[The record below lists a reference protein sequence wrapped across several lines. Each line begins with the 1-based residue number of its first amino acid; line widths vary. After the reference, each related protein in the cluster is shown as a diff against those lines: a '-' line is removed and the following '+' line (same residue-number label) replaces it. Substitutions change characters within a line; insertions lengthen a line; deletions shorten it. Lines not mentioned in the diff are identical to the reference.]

1 MSDTP
6 RTDAELDLRGEY
18 LRGSIVDGAYDEI
31 FYVMADFARQL
42 ERELAEA
49 HRAYELARKDLLNLT
64 EKVIP
69 NLRAERD
76 ALKAD
81 AERYRHLREGRNDLR
96 YLVCDG
102 WGNHF
107 LLREKSLDNA
117 IDNAIAIA
125 TMDTK

>member
-1 MSDTP
+1 MSATP
-6 RTDAELDLRGEY
+6 RTDSEVFEAFINTGLEGQF
-18 LRGSIVDGAYDEI
+18 IVVES
-31 FYVMADFARQL
+31 DFARQL
-42 ERELAEA
+42 ERELAA
-49 HRAYELARKDLLNLT
+49 T
-64 EKVIP
+64 Q
-69 NLRAERD
+69 AERD